1 MRALTWSDGPY
12 HRWRLLPVTPLLN
25 SDPFSCQTK
34 TKQTND
40 RSVEKAAEL
49 KYTEL
54 PRLQE
59 RYAAKLEDVKKS
71 GSAMLQDWV
80 GPEQVAAVVSRWTGI
95 PVSKL
100 NQGER
105 DRVLGL
111 EDRLKKQVIG
121 QDPAVKAVADAIIRA
136 RAGLAA
142 CTRPIGSFLF
152 LGPTGVGK
160 THVSKQL
167 AQELFDDDKNMVR
180 TEVRGIVRAPPI

>member
-1 MRALTWSDGPY
+1 M
-12 HRWRLLPVTPLLN
+12 
-25 SDPFSCQTK
+25 
-34 TKQTND
+34 
-40 RSVEKAAEL
+40 EKAAEL

-59 RYAAKLEDVKKS
+59 RYAAKLEEVKR
-71 GSAMLQDWV
+71 GGTAMLQDFV
-80 GPEQVAAVVSRWTGI
+80 GPEQVAAVVSRWTGV

-111 EDRLKKQVIG
+111 EGRLRKQVIG
-121 QDPAVKAVADAIIRA
+121 QDPAVKAVSDAIIRA

-142 CTRPIGSFLF
+142 STRPIGSFLF

-167 AQELFDDDKNMVR
+167 ARELFDDEKNMVR
-180 TEVRGIVRAPPI
+180 LHACVVDVNGRGLAVVGSCGATPRRMD